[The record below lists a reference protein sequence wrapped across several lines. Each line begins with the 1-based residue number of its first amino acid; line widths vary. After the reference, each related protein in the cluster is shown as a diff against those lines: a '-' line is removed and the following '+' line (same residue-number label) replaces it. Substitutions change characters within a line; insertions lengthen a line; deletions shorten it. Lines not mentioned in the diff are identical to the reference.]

1 MKPSGCAITSSGL
14 EATMASDLPDGR
26 NADGSVPPVPAGE
39 PLVLRPA
46 ETAETDTAATPIATL
61 PPIQGRLHPLT
72 LAFAGWNAVRGFIVP
87 AVAVLLFGNEFV
99 AGAMLL
105 AALSV
110 NLCISLI
117 RYFTFSYRL
126 HGDELVTV
134 QGILERTERHIPL
147 ERVQDIRIEQ
157 GVLHRVFGVVDVHVE
172 TAGGKGPEASLSVL
186 SRDEA
191 ERLRRAVFER
201 PRGAPGQVHSPAMLL
216 PTADVVRQL
225 RVGELALAGLTSNR
239 MASVLVFFFAI
250 WALADDLLPKDVYE
264 RVAATALQQVRIL
277 AKQDARTAALVV
289 LIGAMAILSVC
300 VCLSVVGSVVLFY
313 GFTLSRRGEDLHRA
327 YGLLTRRSS
336 SLPRRRIQ
344 VLEIEEGLLRRL
356 FGLATLRADTAGGA
370 GAEEPGAGAGGRDVL
385 LPVLR
390 REEVDRFLPLFLPD
404 LEAGAAEWRR
414 VSRRAIGRGTRKA
427 AFFVVVLTAAALLFH
442 RHWVGLWPMC
452 LIAPAYA
459 INVARYRHLGY
470 LRGDRYFR
478 TRRGWLSRSTH
489 VVPVRNAQTIVLRQS
504 PFDRRLGLATLIVDT
519 AGQNYTNGGPRISNL
534 PADEAAAL
542 ARSLAHQAARTR
554 YRW

>member
-1 MKPSGCAITSSGL
+1 
-14 EATMASDLPDGR
+14 MASDPLAGLDPDR
-26 NADGSVPPVPAGE
+26 PVTLSPADP
-39 PLVLRPA
+39 PLVLRRAEPA
-46 ETAETDTAATPIATL
+46 DEDPATATAATL
-61 PPIQGRLHPLT
+61 PPIHGRLHPLT
-72 LAFAGWNAVRGFIVP
+72 LAFAGWNAVRGFVVP

-99 AGAMLL
+99 AGAILL
-105 AALSV
+105 VALSI
-110 NLCISLI
+110 NLCFSLV

-134 QGILERTERHIPL
+134 QGVLGRTERHIPL

-201 PRGAPGQVHSPAMLL
+201 PRTAPGQVYAPAALL
-216 PTADVVRQL
+216 PTAEVVRRL
-225 RVGELALAGLTSNR
+225 RVGELVLAGLTSNR

-250 WALADDLLPKDVYE
+250 WAVADDLLPKDVYE
-264 RVAATALQQVRIL
+264 RIAQTALQQFRVL
-277 AKQDARTAALVV
+277 ARQDARTAALVV
-289 LIGAMAILSVC
+289 LGGAMAILLVC
-300 VCLSVVGSVVLFY
+300 VCFSVVGSVVLFY

-344 VLEIEEGLLRRL
+344 VLEVEEGLLRRL

-370 GAEEPGAGAGGRDVL
+370 GTEEPGAGTGGRDVL
-385 LPVLR
+385 LPVVR
-390 REEVDRFLPLFLPD
+390 REEVDRLLPLFLPD
-404 LEAGAAEWRR
+404 IEPDASEWRR
-414 VSRRAIGRGTRKA
+414 VSRQAIARGTRKA
-427 AFFVVVLTAAALLFH
+427 AFVVVVLTAGALVFH
-442 RHWVGLWPMC
+442 RHWVGLWPLL
-452 LIAPAYA
+452 LIAPAHV
-459 INVARYRHLGY
+459 INVLRYRHLGY
-470 LRGDRYFR
+470 VRGDRYFR

-489 VVPVRNAQTIVLRQS
+489 VVPVRNAQAIVLRHT